1 MEELGARLRTRRYE
15 LGLTLE
21 EVAERAQMDFS
32 NLSRLERGRQNA
44 RPGTV
49 HKLARALDL
58 PVSELVAALVAD
70 KAA

>member
-1 MEELGARLRTRRYE
+1 MEVLGARLRNRRYE

-21 EVAERAQMDFS
+21 EVAERAEVDFS

-44 RPGTV
+44 RPGTIR
-49 HKLARALDL
+49 KLAVALDL
-58 PVSELVAALVAD
+58 PMNEIVASLAAD